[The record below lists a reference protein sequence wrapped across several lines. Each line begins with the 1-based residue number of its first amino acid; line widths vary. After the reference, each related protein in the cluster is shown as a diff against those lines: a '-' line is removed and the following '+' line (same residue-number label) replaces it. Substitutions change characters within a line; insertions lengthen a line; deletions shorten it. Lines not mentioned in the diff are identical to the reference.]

1 MVSRRK
7 RILYLFQIPAQREE
21 KEEKEK
27 EETIQTFFSILFRA
41 PGNPAV

>member
-7 RILYLFQIPAQREE
+7 RILYLFQIPAEQEE

-27 EETIQTFFSILFRA
+27 EETI
-41 PGNPAV
+41 